1 MSALPRPEPRIRP
14 LAERDLDPVVAIERE
29 LYEFPWT
36 LGNFRDSLAAGYS
49 CWAYHGADG
58 LVGYAVMMIG
68 AGEAHL
74 LNLSIAAACQRRGYG
89 RQLLEHL
96 MGVARSYGARVLL
109 LEVRPS
115 NVAAI
120 ALYRCA
126 GFTEIGMR
134 RGYYQNANGSE
145 DALVMACDL
154 KDEANGQA

>member
-29 LYEFPWT
+29 IYEFPWS

-49 CWAYHGADG
+49 CWAFHAADG

-74 LNLSIAAACQRRGYG
+74 LNLSIASACQRRGYG

-96 MGVARSYGARVLL
+96 MEVARSYGARVLL

-115 NVAAI
+115 NAAAR
-120 ALYRCA
+120 ALYA
-126 GFTEIGMR
+126 AYGFEEVGMR
-134 RGYYQNANGSE
+134 RDYYPARGGRE
-145 DALVMACDL
+145 DALL
-154 KDEANGQA
+154 LTYPL